1 MSYGISAALQEAV
14 YARLRANATL
24 AGLVGDDVY
33 DALPPG
39 PLPSLYVALG
49 PEKVRDASDKTDR
62 AARHDFVVSVVTDGA
77 GFVSAK
83 AAAGA
88 VSDALNGA
96 ALTLGR
102 GHLVGLWFRQA
113 RATRESGG
121 ARRID
126 LTFRAHVEDD

>member
-14 YARLRANATL
+14 YARLLGSAQLTEI
-24 AGLVGDDVY
+24 VGSAVY
-33 DALPPG
+33 DELPPG
-39 PLPSLYVALG
+39 PMPSLYVALG
-49 PEKVRDASDKTDR
+49 PEKVRDASDIATD
-62 AARHDFVVSVVTDGA
+62 AARHDFTVSVVTESA
-77 GFVSAK
+77 GFQTAK

-96 ALTLGR
+96 AMTLGR

-121 ARRID
+121 LRRID
-126 LTFRAHVEDD
+126 MTFRAHVEDD